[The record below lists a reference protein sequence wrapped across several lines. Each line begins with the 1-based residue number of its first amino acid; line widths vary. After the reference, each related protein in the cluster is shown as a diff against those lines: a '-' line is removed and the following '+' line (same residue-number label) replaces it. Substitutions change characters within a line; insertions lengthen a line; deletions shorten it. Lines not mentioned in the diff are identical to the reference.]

1 MTKTMEAPID
11 YNSIT
16 FEQFKKIF
24 YTIYDQETLLYDNET
39 RLQAMGFLKAVIITV
54 TVRDFRQNLF
64 DLYTKLV
71 LMSLR

>member
-1 MTKTMEAPID
+1 MTRPLEAPID

-16 FEQFKKIF
+16 FEHFKKIF

-39 RLQAMGFLKAVIITV
+39 RLQAMGFLKAVIITS
-54 TVRDFRQNLF
+54 TVKEFRQNLF

-71 LMSLR
+71 LMSLH

>member
-1 MTKTMEAPID
+1 MTKPLEAPID

-24 YTIYDQETLLYDNET
+24 YTLYDQESLLYDNET
-39 RLQAMGFLKAVIITV
+39 RIQAMGFLKAVIITV
-54 TVRDFRQNLF
+54 TVKEFRQNLF

-71 LMSLR
+71 LMSLH